1 METFIGFIVLGLIIW
16 GGMKFAMEIETA
28 KFDKQKLFIDFRYDC
43 LKFIENKY
51 KEYAKCVPINPYSYL
66 LVDDKEKLFK
76 IDRYYNK
83 LLRKRIDISRLTSY
97 KLAPYELDDL
107 RKDFLKVYQPSGDI
121 MEKCFSLESEDEIK
135 FDDLI
140 KIDIIDKT
148 TVNTTRQFT
157 MESKTG
163 DSLVGAFLGDA
174 ILGGINGGTIG
185 AIAGAAG
192 KRNITEETFV
202 DKEIAF
208 DIVLY
213 LNRLNN
219 NTLTINV
226 NDEKNLREL
235 VGIFQYILNNKTK
248 E

>member
-1 METFIGFIVLGLIIW
+1 MEDFLGIVLWGLIIW
-16 GGMKFAMEIETA
+16 GVIAWQKRNKENKEIFYNIRRNCT
-28 KFDKQKLFIDFRYDC
+28 KYIS
-43 LKFIENKY
+43 NKY
-51 KEYAKCVPINPYSYL
+51 KEYAKCVPVNTHSYL
-66 LVDDKEKLFK
+66 LVDDKEKIFK
-76 IDRYYNK
+76 IDTYINRV
-83 LLRKRIDISRLTSY
+83 LGRRIDITRLLPCEVDAIKNDFSERY
-97 KLAPYELDDL
+97 KRNFGFNGDD
-107 RKDFLKVYQPSGDI
+107 I
-121 MEKCFSLESEDEIK
+121 AACFSLVNEDKIK

-140 KIDIIDKT
+140 KIDIIDQT

-174 ILGGINGGTIG
+174 LIGGLNGGTIG
-185 AIAGAAG
+185 AIAGASS

-213 LNRLNN
+213 LNRLND

-226 NDEKNLREL
+226 NDEKKLREL